1 MLKRVLAALLA
12 IGLAGGSTA
21 SAVAQDLRPDQVK
34 FREIYK
40 ELVETNTSLSAG
52 SCTVAA
58 AKMGARLKAA
68 GYTEAQLTYFSVPTH
83 PKEGGL
89 VAIYPGT
96 SKTARP
102 MLLLGHLDVVEAKRA
117 DWTRD
122 PFQFIEEGGVYYGR
136 GTSDMKVIDATWVDM
151 LIRFKG

>member
-1 MLKRVLAALLA
+1 MLKRVLAAVLA
-12 IGLAGGSTA
+12 MGVAAGSALGATA
-21 SAVAQDLRPDQVK
+21 QELRPDQVK

-68 GYTEAQLTYFSVPTH
+68 GYADAQLTYFSVPTH
-83 PKEGGL
+83 PREGGL
-89 VAIYPGT
+89 VAIYPGV

-102 MLLLGHLDVVEAKRA
+102 MLL
-117 DWTRD
+117 
-122 PFQFIEEGGVYYGR
+122 
-136 GTSDMKVIDATWVDM
+136 
-151 LIRFKG
+151 

>member
-1 MLKRVLAALLA
+1 MRKLALAVAAGVGLAAA
-12 IGLAGGSTA
+12 HGAG
-21 SAVAQDLRPDQVK
+21 AQEALRPDQVK

-68 GYTEAQLTYFSVPTH
+68 GYTDAQLTYFSVPTH

-96 SKTARP
+96 SKTAKP
-102 MLLLGHLDVVEAKRA
+102 ILLLGHLDAVEP
-117 DWTRD
+117 TR
-122 PFQFIEEGGVYYGR
+122 
-136 GTSDMKVIDATWVDM
+136 
-151 LIRFKG
+151 